1 MTAHPDRLVRGVL
14 HIKERKPPRSGARKD
29 EAMPEMVA
37 AIVLA
42 GLGLAT
48 AAVNLA
54 VAVIELRKQR
64 NRTPRRRCKEHRR
77 GHTF

>member
-1 MTAHPDRLVRGVL
+1 
-14 HIKERKPPRSGARKD
+14 
-29 EAMPEMVA
+29 MPEMVA

-48 AAVNLA
+48 AGVNLA
-54 VAVIELRKQR
+54 VAIIELRKQR
-64 NRTPRRRCKEHRR
+64 NRTPRRCSAKHQR